1 MSFSQIKTLLQVTTL
16 LIFIVSSNSFEGYSQ
31 SMSEE
36 TEKAHKR
43 SDARLRKQKNK
54 QAPSGTIYL
63 KDNLYLDKA
72 EISNANYKE
81 MLDWVAARQQGA
93 DSSAYKQLLPNY
105 NLWNYCGSIDP
116 LSKYY
121 HRHFSY
127 TDYPVVNITYRQAIT
142 YCSWRSNRVNEKLYF
157 DAHPNEHYDPTVN
170 YTVPQIVQYRLPTK
184 AEWEYAAI
192 AGLDTIQYPFGYIR
206 KKSKPMTNKDGYPIL
221 NTNNLPHLI
230 FPPSPDSV
238 TSSILNAYGFYHM
251 IGNVAE
257 MLQESG
263 IAKGGSYDDKISEIS
278 IKKDIPYTNADTWL
292 GFRCICEL
300 NK

>member
-116 LSKYY
+116 LEQILSQAFFIHRLPSSKYY
-121 HRHFSY
+121 
-127 TDYPVVNITYRQAIT
+127 
-142 YCSWRSNRVNEKLYF
+142 
-157 DAHPNEHYDPTVN
+157 
-170 YTVPQIVQYRLPTK
+170 LPS
-184 AEWEYAAI
+184 
-192 AGLDTIQYPFGYIR
+192 GY
-206 KKSKPMTNKDGYPIL
+206 YL
-221 NTNNLPHLI
+221 LL
-230 FPPSPDSV
+230 
-238 TSSILNAYGFYHM
+238 LA
-251 IGNVAE
+251 
-257 MLQESG
+257 
-263 IAKGGSYDDKISEIS
+263 
-278 IKKDIPYTNADTWL
+278 
-292 GFRCICEL
+292 
-300 NK
+300 

>member
-1 MSFSQIKTLLQVTTL
+1 MVFNQITELLRVTTL

-31 SMSEE
+31 SINEQK
-36 TEKAHKR
+36 EKTHKR

-81 MLDWVAARQQGA
+81 MLDWVAARQQGT

-105 NLWNYCGSIDP
+105 NLWDSR
-116 LSKYY
+116 LSSLNKYY
-121 HRHFSY
+121 HRHPAY
-127 TDYPVVNITYRQAIT
+127 TDCPVVNITYRQAIT
-142 YCSWRSNRVNEKLYF
+142 YCSWRGNRVNEKLYF

-221 NTNNLPHLI
+221 NTNDLPHLI

-257 MLQESG
+257 MVQESG